1 MQPIPMRLLELDSV
15 DDDPVTKSSVR
26 GVSSTAPSR
35 PTGTSASNRSM
46 SMANGSALTPTTTNS
61 TDTALAR
68 TNTPTTPVDVSDKT
82 LYPFRVKHLGHE
94 TYTLYATRVEDRRLW
109 CEKIMEAKTKHAAA
123 LFRQNAEPFTLR
135 VIADAAFA
143 NDSWAGHQ
151 KSVLI
156 KGTSLSRAIDEVD
169 RRFAHVAKPVPICR
183 AKVNCATTFFQ
194 ADGRMKTLVGTDYG
208 VYLCESG
215 GVRDWIRVL
224 TSPRVTQLAVLED
237 FNLLIL
243 ISDKALIAHH
253 LDVVCPMGGN
263 VGAAPAIPHT
273 AAKKP
278 PQKLSGQRDVAFFSI
293 GKMKDRT
300 LIFYKK
306 KEGLQSIFKIL
317 EPVLSRSST
326 AAIRSASLGR
336 TSSSRIH
343 GSTDTFREYDD
354 FTIST
359 DCTDM
364 SLFTSSIAV
373 ATTRGFE
380 VLNLDKKTPFAIPNL
395 DATHTIAVARRLEGL
410 APVGMF
416 RLPAEES
423 TAAGARMNSFS
434 GTTSSYSN
442 NHGSNGAADA
452 ATEFILVY
460 EECAI
465 YVNKNGEISRSVH
478 MEFVGKAKAAA
489 LVSGFLVLCDHDFV
503 EVRDAQTGRLKQIIA
518 GREVRCLDDGR
529 TGALQELALGG
540 SMGMANEGGKGTVKI
555 AMQHPEL
562 ERYQIVVEL
571 VANMGVLR

>member
-1 MQPIPMRLLELDSV
+1 MRLLELDSV

-46 SMANGSALTPTTTNS
+46 SMANGSTLTPTTTNLI
-61 TDTALAR
+61 DTTLAR
-68 TNTPTTPVDVSDKT
+68 TNTSTSPVDVSDKT

-109 CEKIMEAKTKHAAA
+109 CENIMEAKTKHAAA

-143 NDSWAGHQ
+143 NDSWTGHQ

-169 RRFAHVAKPVPICR
+169 RRFAHMAKPVPICR
-183 AKVNCATTFFQ
+183 AKVNCATTFSQ

-208 VYLCESG
+208 VYLCDSG

-243 ISDKALIAHH
+243 ISDKALIAHN

-263 VGAAPAIPHT
+263 VGAAPTTPQS
-273 AAKKP
+273 AARKP

-326 AAIRSASLGR
+326 AAMRSASLGR
-336 TSSSRIH
+336 TNSSRIH
-343 GSTDTFREYDD
+343 GSTETFREYDD

-359 DCTDM
+359 DCTDI
-364 SLFTSSIAV
+364 SLFTSSIVV

-434 GTTSSYSN
+434 GTTSTYSN
-442 NHGSNGAADA
+442 HHGTNGTAAADA
-452 ATEFILVY
+452 AAEFILVY

-529 TGALQELALGG
+529 AGGTQGTGGG
-540 SMGMANEGGKGTVKI
+540 MSMTMANDGAARTVKI